1 MHGVGR
7 FNVTTSYLHS
17 HQKLSLSDEM
27 KMALR
32 EFSILFLS
40 ETFTFEVM

>member
-7 FNVTTSYLHS
+7 FNITTSYLHS

-32 EFSILFLS
+32 EFSILLS